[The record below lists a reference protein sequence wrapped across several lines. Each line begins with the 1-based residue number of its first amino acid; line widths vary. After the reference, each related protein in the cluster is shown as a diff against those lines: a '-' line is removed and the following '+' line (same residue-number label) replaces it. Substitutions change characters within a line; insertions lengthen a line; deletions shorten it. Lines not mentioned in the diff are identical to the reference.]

1 MRVAAIATIYHPK
14 SHADVIATK
23 FMKGMST
30 DEGLMPPEVDL
41 VSLYIDH
48 VLENDIGVG
57 LAQEYGVP
65 IYPSI
70 RRALHAGADQ
80 LNVDAVLLIGEHGDY
95 PWNERGRHMYPRRYF
110 FEQIAGVFAES
121 GRSVP
126 VFSDKHFAYD
136 FRDAQ
141 WMWDRADELSIPL
154 MAGSSLPL
162 SWRSPWLEHP
172 KETPIE
178 EALSIGYG
186 GIEAYGYHA
195 LETLQCMVERRSSGE
210 RGVAWVQC
218 LEGDDVWSARD
229 EGLWSGELAEAACGA
244 IAKKPDGPMEEH
256 TKEPAVFLMEHRDG
270 LRTATLMLS
279 GYVSDFAYA
288 ARVGGQVQATEF
300 YLQNE
305 GPFAHFGYLCRNIQ
319 QFFKTGQAPYPA
331 RAHLTDDWRYRRGD
345 DFALRRSPPSRDAL
359 LRYRVPVLRPTTA
372 TAPRRTAHRGL
383 HRSAVARHSVGLS
396 VHRAG
401 RRRRENS
408 VLRPLETTWQR
419 GKSTIGRIPFS
430 PTGRPR
436 V

>member
-30 DEGLMPPEVDL
+30 DEGLMPPGVDL

-70 RRALHAGADQ
+70 RRALHAGADR

-126 VFSDKHFAYD
+126 VFSDKHLAYD

-141 WMWDRADELSIPL
+141 WMWDRAGELGIPL

-162 SWRSPWLEHP
+162 AWRSPWLEHP
-172 KETPIE
+172 KDAPIE

-195 LETLQCMVERRSSGE
+195 LETLQCMVERRRGGE
-210 RGVAWVQC
+210 QGVVWVQC
-218 LEGDDVWSARD
+218 LEGDDVWRARD
-229 EGLWSGELAEAACGA
+229 EGQWSGELAEAACAA
-244 IAKKPDGPMEEH
+244 IAKKPDGAYGGAFQRAGRLPHGAPRRLAHGDIDAQRLCQRLRLCRTDRRAGAGHGVLLAERGAVCPLRLSMPQH
-256 TKEPAVFLMEHRDG
+256 PAVFQNG
-270 LRTATLMLS
+270 PS
-279 GYVSDFAYA
+279 PVS
-288 ARVGGQVQATEF
+288 
-300 YLQNE
+300 
-305 GPFAHFGYLCRNIQ
+305 
-319 QFFKTGQAPYPA
+319 A
-331 RAHLTDDWRYRRGD
+331 RAHLADDRGYRRGD
-345 DFALRRSPPSRDAL
+345 EFALRRSPPGRDAL
-359 LRYRVPVLRPTTA
+359 PKHRLPVLRPDAATA
-372 TAPRRTAHRGL
+372 TGAAPQRCL
-383 HRSAVARHSVGLS
+383 H
-396 VHRAG
+396 
-401 RRRRENS
+401 
-408 VLRPLETTWQR
+408 
-419 GKSTIGRIPFS
+419 
-430 PTGRPR
+430 
-436 V
+436 

>member
-30 DEGLMPPEVDL
+30 DEGLMPPEADL

-70 RRALHAGADQ
+70 RRALHAGAAKLD
-80 LNVDAVLLIGEHGDY
+80 VDAVLLIGEHGDY

-126 VFSDKHFAYD
+126 VFSDKHLAYD

-141 WMWDRADELSIPL
+141 WMWDRAEELAIPL

-162 SWRSPWLEHP
+162 AWRSPWLEHP

-195 LETLQCMVERRSSGE
+195 LETLQCMVERRSGGEQGGGVGAVPRRGRCVARPRRGAVVWRAGRGRLRCHCPKAGWTDGGTCQRAGRFPHGARRRLAHGNVDAQRLCQRLRLCRASRRAGAGHGVLLAE
-210 RGVAWVQC
+210 RGAVCPFRLSMPQY
-218 LEGDDVWSARD
+218 
-229 EGLWSGELAEAACGA
+229 
-244 IAKKPDGPMEEH
+244 
-256 TKEPAVFLMEHRDG
+256 PAVFQNG
-270 LRTATLMLS
+270 S
-279 GYVSDFAYA
+279 GPV
-288 ARVGGQVQATEF
+288 
-300 YLQNE
+300 
-305 GPFAHFGYLCRNIQ
+305 
-319 QFFKTGQAPYPA
+319 PA
-331 RAHLTDDWRYRRGD
+331 RTHLADDRGYRRGD
-345 DFALRRSPPSRDAL
+345 EFAPRRAPPRRYALSRH
-359 LRYRVPVLRPTTA
+359 RVPVLRA
-372 TAPRRTAHRGL
+372 DAAAAAGDAAQRGL

-396 VHRAG
+396 VRRAG
-401 RRRRENS
+401 RRHRENS
-408 VLRPLETTWQR
+408 GRRPLETAWQR
-419 GKSTIGRIPFS
+419 GKSTIQQVPFS
-430 PTGRPR
+430 PRDRPR

>member
-1 MRVAAIATIYHPK
+1 MRVAAIATIYYPK

-70 RRALHAGADQ
+70 RRTLHAGADR

-126 VFSDKHFAYD
+126 VFSDKHLAYD

-141 WMWDRADELSIPL
+141 WMWDRAEELTIPL

-162 SWRSPWLEHP
+162 AWRSPWLEHP

-195 LETLQCMVERRSSGE
+195 LETLQCMVERRSGGE

-218 LEGDDVWSARD
+218 LERDDVWRARD
-229 EGLWSGELAEAACGA
+229 EGLWSGELAEAACAA

-256 TKEPAVFLMEHRDG
+256 AKEPTVFLMEHGDG
-270 LRTATLMLS
+270 LRTATLMLN

-319 QFFKTGQAPYPA
+319 QFFKTGQAPYPPE
-331 RAHLTDDWRYRRGD
+331 RTLLTTGVIDAAMISRYEGHRRVETPYLDVAYQSYDQMPQRPQGPRPSGACID
-345 DFALRRSPPSRDAL
+345 PQSPDIL
-359 LRYRVPVLRPTTA
+359 
-372 TAPRRTAHRGL
+372 
-383 HRSAVARHSVGLS
+383 
-396 VHRAG
+396 
-401 RRRRENS
+401 
-408 VLRPLETTWQR
+408 
-419 GKSTIGRIPFS
+419 
-430 PTGRPR
+430 
-436 V
+436 

>member
-70 RRALHAGADQ
+70 RRALHAGADK

-141 WMWDRADELSIPL
+141 WMWDRAEGLGIPL

-172 KETPIE
+172 KETSIE

-186 GIEAYGYHA
+186 ASRHTGTTPWRLCSAW
-195 LETLQCMVERRSSGE
+195 SSGATAASRE
-210 RGVAWVQC
+210 WCGC
-218 LEGDDVWSARD
+218 SALK
-229 EGLWSGELAEAACGA
+229 ETTCGA
-244 IAKKPDGPMEEH
+244 
-256 TKEPAVFLMEHRDG
+256 PATRGCG
-270 LRTATLMLS
+270 L
-279 GYVSDFAYA
+279 G
-288 ARVGGQVQATEF
+288 
-300 YLQNE
+300 NW
-305 GPFAHFGYLCRNIQ
+305 P
-319 QFFKTGQAPYPA
+319 
-331 RAHLTDDWRYRRGD
+331 
-345 DFALRRSPPSRDAL
+345 
-359 LRYRVPVLRPTTA
+359 RPL
-372 TAPRRTAHRGL
+372 APRLTKSRMGRWRNMPKSRPFFSWSTAM
-383 HRSAVARHSVGLS
+383 ACA
-396 VHRAG
+396 
-401 RRRRENS
+401 RRR
-408 VLRPLETTWQR
+408 
-419 GKSTIGRIPFS
+419 
-430 PTGRPR
+430 
-436 V
+436 

>member
-1 MRVAAIATIYHPK
+1 MSDRLRVAAIATIYHPK

-70 RRALHAGADQ
+70 RRTLHAGADR

-141 WMWDRADELSIPL
+141 WMWDRAEELDIPL

-195 LETLQCMVERRSSGE
+195 LETLQCMVERRSGGE
-210 RGVAWVQC
+210 QGVVWVQC
-218 LEGDDVWSARD
+218 LEGDDVWRARD

-256 TKEPAVFLMEHRDG
+256 AKEPAVFLMEHSDG
-270 LRTATLMLS
+270 LRTATLMLN

-288 ARVGGQVQATEF
+288 ARVGGEMQATEF

-319 QFFKTGQAPYPA
+319 QFFKTGQAPYPPERTLA
-331 RAHLTDDWRYRRGD
+331 NDWRYRRGD
-345 DFALRRSPPSRDAL
+345 DFAL
-359 LRYRVPVLRPTTA
+359 
-372 TAPRRTAHRGL
+372 
-383 HRSAVARHSVGLS
+383 
-396 VHRAG
+396 
-401 RRRRENS
+401 
-408 VLRPLETTWQR
+408 
-419 GKSTIGRIPFS
+419 
-430 PTGRPR
+430 
-436 V
+436 